1 MQTKCLRERII
12 ELEKRGVSY
21 CGIYQRAAVYRRG
34 DICTVDGS
42 MYVAINNVEPG
53 EEPGKGGNWVL
64 SSETRQRWPRRHPF
78 AHSHTC
84 AEMTW
89 TPSTKLQVAW
99 LCCSC

>member
-1 MQTKCLRERII
+1 MQTDRLRERII

-64 SSETRQRWPRRHPF
+64 AVKRGSDGRDGTRSPTAIPARR
-78 AHSHTC
+78 
-84 AEMTW
+84 
-89 TPSTKLQVAW
+89 
-99 LCCSC
+99 